1 MESVLSVGIKDNVV
15 LIRALGEMR
24 AGNCFALN
32 EFLMPYLERVR
43 ENVRI
48 FLDLEKCDYMDST
61 FIGFIVALEGKCGRY
76 CPESVTVLR
85 PAERCRSVLKK
96 LSVLTRLHI
105 DDDAAAPDL
114 PVFALQSDPRAF
126 VLRQNVELM
135 FEAHQR
141 LSEASEENRRE
152 FRDLLDELKKVLE
165 RS

>member
-48 FLDLEKCDYMDST
+48 YLDLEKCDYMDST

-126 VLRQNVELM
+126 IQRQNVQLM
-135 FEAHQR
+135 FEAHR
-141 LSEASEENRRE
+141 LLGEVSQENRRE
-152 FRDLLDELKKVLE
+152 FQDLLDELKKVLE
-165 RS
+165 RG